1 MAGDT
6 TGGVA
11 AWGRTGGPD
20 RLTVVSAT
28 YAYDE
33 QPAGGHPLAPGA
45 APAAIR
51 AALLPA
57 DQGAFDVAYVAALAA
72 ARVSL
77 DLGELFQTLEHWRR
91 LALLQRD
98 PENFVWMVR
107 RVAETLSGEPVPDG
121 EPFELTRA
129 RAGL

>member
-1 MAGDT
+1 
-6 TGGVA
+6 
-11 AWGRTGGPD
+11 
-20 RLTVVSAT
+20 VSAT

-33 QPAGGHPLAPGA
+33 RPAGGHPLAPGA

-57 DQGAFDVAYVAALAA
+57 DQVGFDAGYAAALAA
-72 ARVSL
+72 ARESL
-77 DLGELFQTLEHWRR
+77 DLGELFRTLEQWRR
-91 LALLQRD
+91 LAVLQGD
-98 PENFVWMVR
+98 PEGFAAMVR
-107 RVAETLSGEPVPDG
+107 RVAETVSGEPVPDG

>member
-1 MAGDT
+1 MT
-6 TGGVA
+6 
-11 AWGRTGGPD
+11 
-20 RLTVVSAT
+20 AT

-33 QPAGGHPLAPGA
+33 QPATRHPLAPGA
-45 APAAIR
+45 SPAAIR
-51 AALLPA
+51 AALLST
-57 DQGAFDVAYVAALAA
+57 DQARFDTAYAAALAA
-72 ARVSL
+72 SRESL

-98 PENFVWMVR
+98 TENFAAMVR

-129 RAGL
+129 KAGM

>member
-1 MAGDT
+1 M
-6 TGGVA
+6 
-11 AWGRTGGPD
+11 
-20 RLTVVSAT
+20 SAT

-45 APAAIR
+45 SPAAIR

-57 DQGAFDVAYVAALAA
+57 DQAGFDVAYGTALAA
-72 ARVSL
+72 SRVSL
-77 DLGELFQTLEHWRR
+77 DLGELFQMLEQWRR

-107 RVAETLSGEPVPDG
+107 RVAETLTGEPVPDG

-129 RAGL
+129 KAGL